1 MPSWREYGAQT
12 LPTISVF
19 TRTRYQSISGATPMT
34 SHPLPS
40 APLPLPSLRSTVE
53 KIKTETMDAKAKE
66 KQTNKTEEALKA
78 ANRDMSM
85 SKFKSMFATSLSMII
100 LYNII
105 SSAYSGIIVVK
116 LPFTPFGLFQAMTHR
131 NLPGTDY
138 TDGSFIFVYVLSSMA
153 FRPHLQKI
161 FGFTPPKTL
170 PGGGFFEMPKEN

>member
-1 MPSWREYGAQT
+1 MWFDAVVIIGIGLCSSLFSEFLNWALIYRSEQYQKLKA
-12 LPTISVF
+12 TIERL
-19 TRTRYQSISGATPMT
+19 TKK
-34 SHPLPS
+34 L
-40 APLPLPSLRSTVE
+40 E